1 MRSRAPMWLRFALLL
16 ALSPTVFGQITP
28 PTVSFTSPPGLQQGT
43 SRTFL
48 VEGTDLEGAFAL
60 VFSEPG
66 MSGKILEVAP
76 VSQSR
81 LALETK
87 VVVVARPYFQDPLKM
102 QAKVEF
108 AAENWVAP
116 GTHQFRI
123 ITPHALPAPSRLI

>member
-1 MRSRAPMWLRFALLL
+1 
-16 ALSPTVFGQITP
+16 
-28 PTVSFTSPPGLQQGT
+28 
-43 SRTFL
+43 
-48 VEGTDLEGAFAL
+48 GTDLEGAFAL

-66 MSGKILEVAP
+66 MSGKILEVSSVP
-76 VSQSR
+76 ESR

-87 VVVVARPYFQDPLKM
+87 VAVVARPYFQDPVKM

-123 ITPHALPAPSRLI
+123 ITPHGSSTLGKFVVGSFPEVEEREPNNDAAQAQSVSLPVSLD